1 MNSLTLNKMKFIFFL
16 IYIFIFQFSFTQY
29 SLKEIVHIVLENDFQ
44 LKIVENEVEIAKN
57 ENNIG
62 NAGFLPTLSL
72 NATQDFT
79 LNNARQEFLSGQIN
93 EASGANNRAFNAG
106 AVMEWTVFDGFKM
119 FATSKKLDMLEEK
132 AFINLRANVEMKTY
146 EAGIAFYALNYYIS
160 LRKLIEESI
169 ALSKF
174 RLEYLNK
181 QVKFGAASKVQLV
194 QAQLDLTR
202 DSSEWIANERE
213 IDFLNNQLKKMMR
226 INLDDAIEVEHKT
239 PKIKRD
245 INWESTKSIAENKNV
260 DLLLAK
266 SEIAIQE
273 QSKKEVISRFYPQIG
288 LYGQYNFNTAQNE
301 VGFLLSNRQYGP
313 SAGIVL
319 RWDILSDLS
328 RYQERKN
335 SKLLVEN
342 AKYNESFIKDEVI
355 TGLKD
360 SYINYKWAVDNYHFE
375 ERNQNDITEIAEISK
390 KSFESGAL
398 SLIELREVQFSLVEA
413 ERRFLETKLSYA
425 TAILNL
431 SLVLGDFNIF
441 ELY

>member
-1 MNSLTLNKMKFIFFL
+1 MKFIFFL